1 MPLPLSNKKLEFI
14 DRAISLQ
21 NPEKDVF
28 HEVGY
33 WARVWVQGALPH
45 SNPGNVPVWGRE
57 NGAFSLTVQPGM
69 DIVDGKAVNYGIPY
83 GSIPRL
89 IMCWMCTEAVRT
101 KEPKL
106 FLGDSLAKFMQE
118 VGIGKATGGRWGSIT
133 RLKDQMLRLTQARIS
148 YRYRGEEAFARRGIQ
163 IAKEDMLWWSES
175 QREQRSLFQSYIVL
189 DDAFFNEIVT
199 KPVPIKLEALKLL
212 KQSSLALDLYTWL
225 TFRVYGLEEPVV
237 IAWSTLEKQLGA
249 NYKQTKEFA
258 RKCKE
263 TIEKVRVLY
272 PQLKVQYLDGRLKL
286 MPSASHVGRRKR
298 SILT

>member
-1 MPLPLSNKKLEFI
+1 MSLPLSDKRLDFI

-21 NPEKDVF
+21 NPDKDVF

-69 DIVDGKAVNYGIPY
+69 DIVDGKTVNYGIPY

-106 FLGDSLAKFMQE
+106 FLGDSLTKFMHQ
-118 VGIGKATGGRWGSIT
+118 VGLGKATGGRWGSIT
-133 RLKDQMLRLTQARIS
+133 RLKDQMLRLTQSRIS
-148 YRYRGEEAFARRGIQ
+148 YRFRGEDVTTRKGIQ
-163 IAKEDMLWWSES
+163 IAKEDMLWWSEKAPD
-175 QREQRSLFQSYIVL
+175 QRSLFQSYIVL
-189 DDAFFNEIVT
+189 DDTFYQEIVSR
-199 KPVPIKLEALKLL
+199 PVPIKMEALKLL

-237 IAWSTLEKQLGA
+237 IAWGTLEKQLGA
-249 NYKQTKEFA
+249 NYKETKEFA

-263 TIEKVRVLY
+263 TIGKVRVLY
-272 PQLKVQYLDGRLKL
+272 PELKVQYLDGRLKL

-298 SILT
+298 SLLG